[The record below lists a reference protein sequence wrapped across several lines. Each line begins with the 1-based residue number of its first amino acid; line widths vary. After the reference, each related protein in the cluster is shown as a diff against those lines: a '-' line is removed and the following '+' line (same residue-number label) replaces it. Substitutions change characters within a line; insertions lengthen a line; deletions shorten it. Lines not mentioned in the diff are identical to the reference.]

1 VGEIS
6 VKTGNNAR
14 NGGKNSLNRLIRCV
28 CGKKIGPDPRNF
40 NQRVSLGRNDL
51 LIRTF
56 LSSIAVKMRGDM
68 FFAPFSVTI
77 YEYDRSQKN
86 RVIYGSFL
94 KFDDVNVLVDTNSG
108 ETEYRSKGNTS
119 SKRYDLEF
127 FFDPQTHTLAIHDT
141 KGLPTRT
148 PFIDALNAI
157 LGTHAVRLFK
167 KHSLE
172 IEELTSAD
180 SITKFLEAPKKGYKK
195 YEGIVTFS
203 NSDAFDEV
211 MEGEL
216 KRKEAELKEKSVS
229 KWEASYKSFN
239 NSVMSDLPDEAKIQM
254 ALATKYG
261 NAEVSYL
268 DENGLRQK
276 YQMENYPVREKLT
289 LKEYKGVKG
298 KALAVLITIKRA
310 LAKTK
315 LTPDTINNNKK
326 FLDEIGD

>member
-1 VGEIS
+1 MEQEIMAIYKFYNVQLLPIDKSVSEVGVDGYCRLFEG
-6 VKTGNNAR
+6 VK
-14 NGGKNSLNRLIRCV
+14 SLILECKE
-28 CGKKIGPDPRNF
+28 KKRK
-40 NQRVSLGRNDL
+40 
-51 LIRTF
+51 
-56 LSSIAVKMRGDM
+56 LSSIATKMRGEM
-68 FFAPFSVTI
+68 FFAPFSVTL
-77 YEYDRSQKN
+77 YEYDKTNKKRI
-86 RVIYGSFL
+86 IYGSFL

-141 KGLPTRT
+141 KGLPART
-148 PFIDALNAI
+148 PLIQALNEI
-157 LGTHAVRLFK
+157 LGTHAIHLFK

-180 SITKFLEAPKKGYKK
+180 SITEFFELPKKGYKK
-195 YEGIVTFS
+195 YDGVVTFS
-203 NSDAFDEV
+203 NSDAFDEI

-216 KRKEAELKEKSVS
+216 KLREQELKDKHVS
-229 KWEASYKSFN
+229 KWETSYKSFN
-239 NSVMSDLPDEAKIQM
+239 NSVMSDLPDQAKIQM

-268 DENGLRQK
+268 DENGNRQK
-276 YQMENYPVREKLT
+276 YQMENYPVREQLT

-298 KALAVLITIKRA
+298 KALAVLNLIKRA
-310 LAKTK
+310 MEKTK
-315 LTPDTINNNKK
+315 LVPNTIKNNKK